1 MGRLGDKT
9 AVITGAASGIGL
21 AATRLFA
28 REGAN
33 VLAVDVNPD
42 ALQQAQRTIDGSV
55 SPFVADVTKPA
66 EIERAMSTAVER
78 YGGIDILLPNA
89 GIWGTVANIDT
100 YPIETFTEVLAI
112 NVTAVFATMKYA
124 IPHMVARGGGS
135 IVLTSSCAGVTGVP
149 GAAGYV
155 TSKHAIIGLMR
166 TAAMEWA
173 SSGIRV
179 NTVNPGPIETPMMRQ
194 LESGFNPDDPAAGAA
209 FLKSTTLLNRYGTAE
224 EVAELML
231 FLASDASSY
240 ATGGVYMLDGG
251 MQLT

>member
-1 MGRLGDKT
+1 MGRLEDKT

-21 AATRLFA
+21 AATKLFA

-33 VLAVDVNPD
+33 VVAVDVNPV
-42 ALQQAQRTIDGSV
+42 ALEQALRLIDGSV
-55 SPFVADVTKPA
+55 SSFVADVTKPA
-66 EIERAMSTAVER
+66 EIERAMSAAVER
-78 YGGIDILLPNA
+78 YSGIDILLPNA
-89 GIWGTVANIDT
+89 GIWGTVANIDA
-100 YPIETFTEVLAI
+100 YPIETFTEVLAV
-112 NVTAVFATMKYA
+112 NVTAVFVTMKYA
-124 IPHMVARGGGS
+124 IPHIVARGGGS

-179 NTVNPGPIETPMMRQ
+179 NTVNPGPIETPMVRE
-194 LESGFNPDDPAAGAA
+194 LESGFNPDDPAVGAA

-231 FLASDASSY
+231 FLASDASGY